1 MGATKKMVMA
11 VQHDDQVDL
20 SLIPEMELV
29 DRIINEGYDLD
40 EVAPPEGFSEGCGE

>member
-1 MGATKKMVMA
+1 MGQLKKMVMA
-11 VQHDDQVDL
+11 VQYDDQVDL

-40 EVAPPEGFSEGCGE
+40 EVAPPEGFSGECND